1 MDYSV
6 TFARHYSRLVWL
18 LLHETSNVDEQKA
31 TLRALVTVSR
41 DGAVTLVSD
50 GADVTANG
58 HDVPSVLSGVS
69 DVVRRMTAHG
79 VRDIMF
85 DAGAAP
91 AGVLGSAR
99 ILAADASVGDG
110 GAGAEAK
117 LTALGAP
124 SERFTREPVAD
135 AAPIA
140 APIAAPGAASAPA
153 AAPAAS
159 EAPPVAAAPAPQPVP
174 PPVAPTPAAPASA
187 APPAAPAAPPSAP
200 AAPVPAAAPV
210 AATTEPGALPDFGF
224 EDADVIDEE
233 ALKDKLRPT
242 PRATAAVPAAP
253 ARPPEGGGMFAQFAA
268 TRTPTASHREL
279 LAQLEQA
286 SGVNVLTQ
294 VLDDLVAIAESS
306 ARDARQAVVCEIL
319 CRVTKRE
326 PQIHEFEA
334 KRAFVMAQ
342 RRLAKPMLLRAIVQE
357 LPHAADQRDAFIA
370 VLTRAGEDGADALIE
385 QIAAISGQNER
396 RVYFDAL
403 LQLQAGIPTL
413 IHMLGDARWF
423 VARNAAELLGEMQAR
438 EAEPQLTELLK
449 HSDDRVRR
457 AATSALMRLGTS
469 RALQAIQDALKDGA
483 PAMRMQAAAALVTR
497 KDVKTAATLIRALE
511 EEKDEE
517 VQAAFLLALG
527 KLGTPDAVQRLLKAV
542 EAERG
547 LFKKKSTA
555 YRVAAVQGL
564 GEARS
569 AEATD
574 ALKGLQTDKDE
585 EVREAATFA
594 LVRIARQSAPPVQP
608 KA

>member
-31 TLRALVTVSR
+31 SLRMLVTVCK
-41 DGAVTLVSD
+41 DGPVTLASD

-58 HDVPSVLSGVS
+58 HEVPSVLSGVP
-69 DVVRRMTAHG
+69 DVVRRMAAHG
-79 VRDIMF
+79 LREIVF

-99 ILAADASVGDG
+99 ILAGDATPGDG
-110 GAGAEAK
+110 GAAADAK
-117 LTALGAP
+117 LTALNAA
-124 SERFTREPVAD
+124 SVRFTREPVAAPTAPAPSVATPPAPSERPVV
-135 AAPIA
+135 AAPAPPPAVAPA
-140 APIAAPGAASAPA
+140 ATAPAPA
-153 AAPAAS
+153 AAPAA
-159 EAPPVAAAPAPQPVP
+159 E
-174 PPVAPTPAAPASA
+174 
-187 APPAAPAAPPSAP
+187 PS
-200 AAPVPAAAPV
+200 
-210 AATTEPGALPDFGF
+210 ALPDFGF

-253 ARPPEGGGMFAQFAA
+253 SRAPEGGGMFAQFAA
-268 TRTPTASHREL
+268 SRAPTASHRDL

-294 VLDDLVAIAESS
+294 VLDDLVAIAESA
-306 ARDARQAVVCEIL
+306 ARDARAAVVTEIL
-319 CRVTKRE
+319 CRVTRRE

-357 LPHAADQRDAFIA
+357 LPHAGDQRDAFIA

-403 LQLQAGIPTL
+403 LLLQAGVPTL

-449 HSDDRVRR
+449 HTDDRVRR
-457 AATSALMRLGTS
+457 AGTSALMRLGTS
-469 RALQAIQDALKDGA
+469 RAMQAIQDALRDGA

-497 KDVKTAATLIRALE
+497 KDVKTAATLVRALE

-527 KLGTPDAVQRLLKAV
+527 KLATPDAVQRLLKAV
-542 EAERG
+542 EPERG
-547 LFKKKSTA
+547 LFKKKGTA

-569 AEATD
+569 PEATE
-574 ALKGLQTDKDE
+574 ALKSLQSDKDE

-594 LVRIARQSAPPVQP
+594 LVRIARQSAPPIQP

>member
-31 TLRALVTVSR
+31 TLRALVTVAK

-58 HDVPSVLSGVS
+58 HDVPGVLSGVT

-79 VRDIMF
+79 VREIVF

-91 AGVLGSAR
+91 AGILGSAR

-117 LTALGAP
+117 LTALGAA
-124 SERFTREPVAD
+124 SVRFTREPVT
-135 AAPIA
+135 APTTA
-140 APIAAPGAASAPA
+140 
-153 AAPAAS
+153 
-159 EAPPVAAAPAPQPVP
+159 APPVAVPAPAIAPPPSEAPAVAAAVPVAPAPAP
-174 PPVAPTPAAPASA
+174 PPPAAVPAPAAPTPAAA
-187 APPAAPAAPPSAP
+187 AAPA
-200 AAPVPAAAPV
+200 VP
-210 AATTEPGALPDFGF
+210 TTEPGALPDFGF

-242 PRATAAVPAAP
+242 PRVTAAVPAAP
-253 ARPPEGGGMFAQFAA
+253 SRAPEGGGMFAQFAA
-268 TRTPTASHREL
+268 SRTPTASHRDL

-294 VLDDLVAIAESS
+294 VLDDLVAIAESA
-306 ARDARQAVVCEIL
+306 ARDARLAVVCEIL
-319 CRVTKRE
+319 CRVTRRE

-357 LPHAADQRDAFIA
+357 LPHASDQRDAFIA

-449 HSDDRVRR
+449 HTDDRVRR

-469 RALQAIQDALKDGA
+469 RAMQAIQDALKDGA

-497 KDVKTAATLIRALE
+497 KDVKTAATLVRALE

-517 VQAAFLLALG
+517 VQVAFLLALG

-542 EAERG
+542 EPERG
-547 LFKKKSTA
+547 LFKKKA
-555 YRVAAVQGL
+555 VGYRVAAVQAL

-569 AEATD
+569 PEASE
-574 ALKGLQTDKDE
+574 ALKALQSDKDE

-594 LVRIARQSAPPVQP
+594 LVRIARQSAPPIQP

>member
-1 MDYSV
+1 MGHMDYSV

-31 TLRALVTVSR
+31 TLRALVTVAK
-41 DGAVTLVSD
+41 DGAVTLASD

-58 HDVPSVLSGVS
+58 HDVPGVLSGVT

-79 VRDIMF
+79 VREIVF

-91 AGVLGSAR
+91 AGILGSAR

-117 LTALGAP
+117 LAALGAP
-124 SERFTREPVAD
+124 SVRFTREPVTTATSATPPV
-135 AAPIA
+135 AAPVVP
-140 APIAAPGAASAPA
+140 APAPPPA
-153 AAPAAS
+153 AAPA
-159 EAPPVAAAPAPQPVP
+159 PA
-174 PPVAPTPAAPASA
+174 APTPAAA
-187 APPAAPAAPPSAP
+187 AAPAAP
-200 AAPVPAAAPV
+200 
-210 AATTEPGALPDFGF
+210 TEPGALPDFGF

-242 PRATAAVPAAP
+242 PRATSAVPAAP
-253 ARPPEGGGMFAQFAA
+253 SRPPEGGGMFAQFAA
-268 TRTPTASHREL
+268 SRTPTASHRDL

-294 VLDDLVAIAESS
+294 VLDDLVAIAESA
-306 ARDARQAVVCEIL
+306 ARDAKASVVCEIL
-319 CRVTKRE
+319 CRVTRRE

-357 LPHAADQRDAFIA
+357 LPHAGDQRDAFIA

-403 LQLQAGIPTL
+403 LQLQAGVPTL

-438 EAEPQLTELLK
+438 EAEPQLTEQLR
-449 HSDDRVRR
+449 HTDDRVRR

-469 RALQAIQDALKDGA
+469 RAMQAIQDALKDGA

-497 KDVKTAATLIRALE
+497 KDVKTAATLVRALE

-517 VQAAFLLALG
+517 VQVAFLLALG
-527 KLGTPDAVQRLLKAV
+527 KLATPDAVQRLLKAV
-542 EAERG
+542 EPERG
-547 LFKKKSTA
+547 LFKKKGTA

-569 AEATD
+569 PEASE
-574 ALKGLQTDKDE
+574 ALKALQSDKDE

-594 LVRIARQSAPPVQP
+594 LVRIARQSAPPIQP

>member
-1 MDYSV
+1 MGHMDYSV

-31 TLRALVTVSR
+31 SLRALVTVCK
-41 DGAVTLVSD
+41 DGPVTLASD

-58 HDVPSVLSGVS
+58 HDVPSVLSGVT

-79 VRDIMF
+79 VREIVF

-91 AGVLGSAR
+91 AGILGSAR

-117 LTALGAP
+117 LAALVAP
-124 SERFTREPVAD
+124 SVRFTREPVTTATS
-135 AAPIA
+135 AAPPVA
-140 APIAAPGAASAPA
+140 APVAPAPAPPPSTAAPAPAAPTPAAA
-153 AAPAAS
+153 AAPAA
-159 EAPPVAAAPAPQPVP
+159 P
-174 PPVAPTPAAPASA
+174 
-187 APPAAPAAPPSAP
+187 
-200 AAPVPAAAPV
+200 
-210 AATTEPGALPDFGF
+210 TTEPGALPDFGF

-253 ARPPEGGGMFAQFAA
+253 SRPPEGGGMFAQFAA
-268 TRTPTASHREL
+268 SRAPTASHRDL

-294 VLDDLVAIAESS
+294 VLDDLVAIAESA
-306 ARDARQAVVCEIL
+306 ARDARAAVVTEIL
-319 CRVTKRE
+319 CRGTRRE
-326 PQIHEFEA
+326 PQIHECEA

-342 RRLAKPMLLRAIVQE
+342 RRLAKPMVLRAIVQE
-357 LPHAADQRDAFIA
+357 LPHAGDQRDAFIA

-403 LQLQAGIPTL
+403 LLLQAGVPTL

-438 EAEPQLTELLK
+438 EAEPQLPELLK
-449 HSDDRVRR
+449 HNDDRVRR
-457 AATSALMRLGTS
+457 AATGALMRLGTS
-469 RALQAIQDALKDGA
+469 RAMQAIQDALKDGA

-497 KDVKTAATLIRALE
+497 KDVKTAATLVRALE

-527 KLGTPDAVQRLLKAV
+527 KLATPDAVQRLLKAV
-542 EAERG
+542 EPERG
-547 LFKKKSTA
+547 LFKKKGSA
-555 YRVAAVQGL
+555 FRVAAVQGL

-569 AEATD
+569 PEATE
-574 ALKGLQTDKDE
+574 ALKGLQSDKDE

-594 LVRIARQSAPPVQP
+594 LVRIARQSAPPIQP

>member
-1 MDYSV
+1 MGQMDYSV

-31 TLRALVTVSR
+31 TLRALVTVAK
-41 DGAVTLVSD
+41 DGAVTLASD

-58 HDVPSVLSGVS
+58 HDVPGVLSGVT

-79 VRDIMF
+79 VREIVF

-91 AGVLGSAR
+91 AGILGSAR

-117 LTALGAP
+117 LAALGAP
-124 SERFTREPVAD
+124 SVRFTREPVTTATP
-135 AAPIA
+135 AAPPV
-140 APIAAPGAASAPA
+140 APPVVPAPAPPPA
-153 AAPAAS
+153 AAPA
-159 EAPPVAAAPAPQPVP
+159 PA
-174 PPVAPTPAAPASA
+174 APTPAAA
-187 APPAAPAAPPSAP
+187 AAPAAP
-200 AAPVPAAAPV
+200 
-210 AATTEPGALPDFGF
+210 TEPGALPDFGF

-253 ARPPEGGGMFAQFAA
+253 SRPPEGGGMFAQFAA
-268 TRTPTASHREL
+268 SRTPTASHRDL

-294 VLDDLVAIAESS
+294 VLDDLVAIAESA
-306 ARDARQAVVCEIL
+306 ARDAKASVVCEIL
-319 CRVTKRE
+319 CRVTRRE

-357 LPHAADQRDAFIA
+357 LPHAGDQRDAFIA

-403 LQLQAGIPTL
+403 LQLQAGVPTL

-438 EAEPQLTELLK
+438 EAEPQLTELLR
-449 HSDDRVRR
+449 HTDDRVRR

-469 RALQAIQDALKDGA
+469 RAMQAIQDALKDGA

-497 KDVKTAATLIRALE
+497 KDVKTAATLVRALE

-517 VQAAFLLALG
+517 VQVAFLLALG
-527 KLGTPDAVQRLLKAV
+527 KLATPDAVQRLLKAV
-542 EAERG
+542 EPERG
-547 LFKKKSTA
+547 LFKKKGTA

-569 AEATD
+569 PEASE
-574 ALKGLQTDKDE
+574 ALKALQSDKDE

-594 LVRIARQSAPPVQP
+594 LVRIARQSAPPIQP

>member
-31 TLRALVTVSR
+31 TLRALVTVSK
-41 DGAVTLVSD
+41 DGAVTLVND
-50 GADVTANG
+50 GADVSANG
-58 HDVPSVLSGVS
+58 HDVPGVLSGVT

-79 VRDIMF
+79 VREIVF
-85 DAGAAP
+85 DATAAP

-99 ILAADASVGDG
+99 ILAGDASVGDG

-124 SERFTREPVAD
+124 GVRFARD
-135 AAPIA
+135 
-140 APIAAPGAASAPA
+140 PA
-153 AAPAAS
+153 AATPVQTAA
-159 EAPPVAAAPAPQPVP
+159 
-174 PPVAPTPAAPASA
+174 
-187 APPAAPAAPPSAP
+187 
-200 AAPVPAAAPV
+200 AAAPV
-210 AATTEPGALPDFGF
+210 AAPAPAPAPAPAAAAPAPASAPPPPPEPGALPDLGFG
-224 EDADVIDEE
+224 DVEVLDEE
-233 ALKDKLRPT
+233 AIRDKLRPT
-242 PRATAAVPAAP
+242 PRATTAVPAAP
-253 ARPPEGGGMFAQFAA
+253 ERKPEGGGMFAQFTAS
-268 TRTPTASHREL
+268 RTPTASHKDL

-294 VLDDLVAIAESS
+294 VLDDLVAIAESA
-306 ARDARQAVVCEIL
+306 ARDARIAVVCEIL

-357 LPHAADQRDAFIA
+357 LPHAGDQRDAFIA

-403 LQLQAGIPTL
+403 LQLQAGVPTL

-438 EAEPQLTELLK
+438 EAEPQLTELLR
-449 HSDDRVRR
+449 HPDDRVRR
-457 AATSALMRLGTS
+457 AATSGLMRLGTT
-469 RALQAIQDALKDGA
+469 RAMNAIQEALKDGA
-483 PAMRMQAAAALVTR
+483 PAMRMQAAAALVAR
-497 KDVKTAATLIRALE
+497 KDVKTAATLVRALE
-511 EEKDEE
+511 EEKDDE

-527 KLGTPDAVQRLLKAV
+527 KLATPDAVQRLLKAV

-555 YRVAAVQGL
+555 FRVAAVQGL
-564 GEARS
+564 GEARTP
-569 AEATD
+569 EAIE
-574 ALKGLQTDKDE
+574 ALKGLASDKDDD
-585 EVREAATFA
+585 VAASAKVA
-594 LVRIARQSAPPVQP
+594 LQRIA
-608 KA
+608 KATPLSNPAVE

>member
-1 MDYSV
+1 MGHMDYSV

-31 TLRALVTVSR
+31 TLRALVTVAK
-41 DGAVTLVSD
+41 DGVVTLASD

-58 HDVPSVLSGVS
+58 HDVPGVLSGVT

-79 VRDIMF
+79 VREIVF
-85 DAGAAP
+85 DVGAAP
-91 AGVLGSAR
+91 AGILGSAR

-117 LTALGAP
+117 LAALGAP
-124 SERFTREPVAD
+124 SVRFTREPVTTATSATPPV
-135 AAPIA
+135 AAPVVP
-140 APIAAPGAASAPA
+140 APAPPPA
-153 AAPAAS
+153 AAPA
-159 EAPPVAAAPAPQPVP
+159 PA
-174 PPVAPTPAAPASA
+174 APTPAAA
-187 APPAAPAAPPSAP
+187 AAPAAP
-200 AAPVPAAAPV
+200 
-210 AATTEPGALPDFGF
+210 TEPGALPDFGF

-242 PRATAAVPAAP
+242 PRATSAVPAAP
-253 ARPPEGGGMFAQFAA
+253 SRPPEGGGMFAQFAA
-268 TRTPTASHREL
+268 SRTPTASHRDL

-294 VLDDLVAIAESS
+294 VLDDLVAIAESA
-306 ARDARQAVVCEIL
+306 ARDAKASVVCEIL
-319 CRVTKRE
+319 CRVTRRE

-357 LPHAADQRDAFIA
+357 LPHAGDQRDAFIA

-403 LQLQAGIPTL
+403 LQLQAGVPTL

-438 EAEPQLTELLK
+438 EAEPQLTEQLR
-449 HSDDRVRR
+449 HTDDRVRR

-469 RALQAIQDALKDGA
+469 RAMQAIQDALKDGA

-497 KDVKTAATLIRALE
+497 KDVKTAATLVRALE

-517 VQAAFLLALG
+517 VQVAFLLALG
-527 KLGTPDAVQRLLKAV
+527 KLATPDAVQRLLKAV
-542 EAERG
+542 EPERG
-547 LFKKKSTA
+547 LFKKKGTA

-569 AEATD
+569 PEASE
-574 ALKGLQTDKDE
+574 ALKALQSDKDE

-594 LVRIARQSAPPVQP
+594 LVRIARQSAPPIQP

>member
-1 MDYSV
+1 MGHMDYSV

-31 TLRALVTVSR
+31 SLRALVTVCK
-41 DGAVTLVSD
+41 DGPVTLASD

-58 HDVPSVLSGVS
+58 HDVPSVLSGVA

-79 VRDIMF
+79 VREIVF

-91 AGVLGSAR
+91 AGILGSAR

-117 LTALGAP
+117 MSALGAP
-124 SERFTREPVAD
+124 SVRFTREP
-135 AAPIA
+135 AAPPVA
-140 APIAAPGAASAPA
+140 ALAPAAVPTAPVAAVVPPPA
-153 AAPAAS
+153 AAPA
-159 EAPPVAAAPAPQPVP
+159 PAAPAP
-174 PPVAPTPAAPASA
+174 VATATPT
-187 APPAAPAAPPSAP
+187 
-200 AAPVPAAAPV
+200 
-210 AATTEPGALPDFGF
+210 ALPDFGF

-233 ALKDKLRPT
+233 AMRDRLRPT
-242 PRATAAVPAAP
+242 PRATATLPTAP

-268 TRTPTASHREL
+268 SRTPTASHRDL
-279 LAQLEQA
+279 LAQLDQS

-294 VLDDLVAIAESS
+294 VLDDLVAIAESA
-306 ARDARQAVVCEIL
+306 ARDARLAAVCEIL
-319 CRVTKRE
+319 CRVTRRE

-357 LPHAADQRDAFIA
+357 LPHAGDQRDAFIA

-438 EAEPQLTELLK
+438 EAEPQLTELLR
-449 HSDDRVRR
+449 HTDDRVRR
-457 AATSALMRLGTS
+457 AATSALMRLGTA
-469 RALQAIQDALKDGA
+469 RAMQAIQDALKDGA

-542 EAERG
+542 EPDKG
-547 LFKKKSTA
+547 LFKKKGTA
-555 YRVAAVQGL
+555 FRVAAVQGL

-569 AEATD
+569 PEASE
-574 ALKGLQTDKDE
+574 ALKALQSDRDE

-594 LVRIARQSAPPVQP
+594 LVRIARQSAPPAQP

>member
-1 MDYSV
+1 MSAGMGHMDYSV

-31 TLRALVTVSR
+31 TLRALVTVSK
-41 DGAVTLVSD
+41 DGAVTLASD
-50 GADVTANG
+50 GADLTANG

-69 DVVRRMTAHG
+69 DLVRRMTAHG
-79 VRDIMF
+79 VREILF
-85 DAGAAP
+85 DLSAAP

-99 ILAADASVGDG
+99 LLATDASVGDG

-117 LTALGAP
+117 LLALGAP
-124 SERFTREPVAD
+124 SVRFTREPVAESPNR
-135 AAPIA
+135 AAAASVPAPI
-140 APIAAPGAASAPA
+140 
-153 AAPAAS
+153 
-159 EAPPVAAAPAPQPVP
+159 AAAPAP
-174 PPVAPTPAAPASA
+174 AAPAPA
-187 APPAAPAAPPSAP
+187 AVVPPAAPP
-200 AAPVPAAAPV
+200 
-210 AATTEPGALPDFGF
+210 TEPGALPDFGF

-233 ALKDKLRPT
+233 AMRDKLRPT

-253 ARPPEGGGMFAQFAA
+253 ERPPEKGGMFAQFAA
-268 TRTPTASHREL
+268 SRTRTASHREL
-279 LAQLEQA
+279 LARLDQA
-286 SGVNVLTQ
+286 TGVNVLTQ
-294 VLDDLVAIAESS
+294 VLDDLVAIAESA
-306 ARDARQAVVCEIL
+306 ARDARQAIVCEIL
-319 CRVTKRE
+319 CRVTRRE
-326 PQIHEFEA
+326 PAIHEFEA

-357 LPHAADQRDAFIA
+357 LPHAGDQRDAFIA

-403 LQLQAGIPTL
+403 LQLQAGVPTL

-438 EAEPQLTELLK
+438 EAEPQLTELLR
-449 HSDDRVRR
+449 HTDDRVRR

-469 RALQAIQDALKDGA
+469 RAMQAIQDALKDGA

-497 KDVKTAATLIRALE
+497 KDVKTAATLVRALE

-517 VQAAFLLALG
+517 VQAAFLVALG
-527 KLGTPDAVQRLLKAV
+527 KLATPDAVQRLLKAV
-542 EAERG
+542 EPERG
-547 LFKKKSTA
+547 LFKKKGSA

-569 AEATD
+569 PEASE
-574 ALKGLQTDKDE
+574 ALKALQSDKDE

-594 LVRIARQSAPPVQP
+594 LVRIARQSAPPAQP